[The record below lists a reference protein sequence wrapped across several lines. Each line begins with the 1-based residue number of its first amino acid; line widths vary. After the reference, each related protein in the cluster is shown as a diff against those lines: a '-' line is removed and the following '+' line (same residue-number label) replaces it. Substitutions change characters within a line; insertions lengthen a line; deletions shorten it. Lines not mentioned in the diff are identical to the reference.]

1 MSKEVKGN
9 EDEYFIH
16 FNSKDKKATTKTG
29 CNNMFSTYTLK
40 DDHAIKI
47 KPLASTMKY
56 CDNNIEIDYS
66 QQLEKVDNY
75 TISQDGKKL
84 NLNIAK
90 MNVAEYELIK

>member
-1 MSKEVKGN
+1 
-9 EDEYFIH
+9 
-16 FNSKDKKATTKTG
+16 
-29 CNNMFSTYTLK
+29 MFSTYTLK
-40 DDHAIKI
+40 GNLAIKI
-47 KPLASTMKY
+47 KPLASTKKY

-90 MNVAEYELIK
+90 TECGRI